1 MTAIVSILT
10 KEDEVNYLYL
20 LNDDKY
26 FNIKYI
32 LEKKTVAMRNCTSDG
47 NLIDLQTLAKYL
59 TDKPWVLLSVRQFK
73 VGDLVVDVPVC
84 QHCSTSQTTNFLAPN
99 QTIANLQAN
108 LCIHSKLCSQN
119 ISRSSMM
126 QHLTLQGCSKMRK
139 QVKMR
144 YWTN

>member
-10 KEDEVNYLYL
+10 KEDEVNYLCL

-32 LEKKTVAMRNCTSDG
+32 LDKKTVAMRNCTSDG
-47 NLIDLQTLAKYL
+47 NLIDLQTPAKYL

-99 QTIANLQAN
+99 QPIANLQAN
-108 LCIHSKLCSQN
+108 LCIHSKLCSNIIQN
-119 ISRSSMM
+119 F
-126 QHLTLQGCSKMRK
+126 
-139 QVKMR
+139 QVAF
-144 YWTN
+144 NPS